1 MTDHLAAPS
10 TAHQWLKAFYS
21 ALAAAIGYIIAE
33 LIMQHDTSFILFGAL
48 GILAVL
54 TPIVYAINRRT
65 GGPRS
70 PR

>member
-10 TAHQWLKAFYS
+10 TARQWLKAFYS

-54 TPIVYAINRRT
+54 TPIVSAINRRT

>member
-10 TAHQWLKAFYS
+10 TARQWLKAFYS
-21 ALAAAIGYIIAE
+21 ALAAAIGYIVAE

>member
-10 TAHQWLKAFYS
+10 TARQWLKAFYS